1 MPGGR
6 SLVGFSQQ
14 LNDKTP
20 SNVYE
25 IYGKKERESAN
36 ASQLVAK
43 RRFRYRL
50 FRLAYMRGS
59 VSDRKNRVE
68 LLYVLGLCVLS
79 WPRLSSDR
87 DNAREKEREREEEEK
102 RDRNEVRVSSRK
114 TRPTST
120 LSLSPSLSLSLVPF
134 FLPDRNPCRGGFP
147 SSPFRSRLFS
157 DRAAMGIGGN
167 DAETSFDQDSATGS
181 NFVPITGKS
190 IITGFHSIFT
200 NFRLSIRP
208 IFPPI
213 LNDGGTVEKQERGKI
228 DALLV

>member
-1 MPGGR
+1 MRVSSSR
-6 SLVGFSQQ
+6 SVAFDIVCLDSRTCAARYPIAKIASSYCTYSGYACSRGHGFRA
-14 LNDKTP
+14 T
-20 SNVYE
+20 
-25 IYGKKERESAN
+25 GTTRER
-36 ASQLVAK
+36 
-43 RRFRYRL
+43 
-50 FRLAYMRGS
+50 
-59 VSDRKNRVE
+59 
-68 LLYVLGLCVLS
+68 
-79 WPRLSSDR
+79 
-87 DNAREKEREREEEEK
+87 EREREEEEK

>member
-1 MPGGR
+1 MNFINGETFAGR

-87 DNAREKEREREEEEK
+87 DNAREREGEGGRRKEGSK
-102 RDRNEVRVSSRK
+102 RGS
-114 TRPTST
+114 
-120 LSLSPSLSLSLVPF
+120 
-134 FLPDRNPCRGGFP
+134 GFE
-147 SSPFRSRLFS
+147 S
-157 DRAAMGIGGN
+157 
-167 DAETSFDQDSATGS
+167 
-181 NFVPITGKS
+181 
-190 IITGFHSIFT
+190 
-200 NFRLSIRP
+200 
-208 IFPPI
+208 
-213 LNDGGTVEKQERGKI
+213 
-228 DALLV
+228 